1 METDKLLTN
10 CLNGKK
16 EAQQELYQR
25 YAAAML
31 GVCYRYTK
39 SLEDAEDV
47 LQEGFIKVFA
57 HLHQFEQDGEL
68 GAWIKKIMV
77 NTAITYLKRH
87 SRYRKEMNLD
97 DMSLH
102 PVSDDN
108 PEIKMDV
115 KQLVETIRQLP
126 AGYQTVFNM
135 IAVEGYEPGEVSQL
149 LNMNINTVRSHYS
162 RARMM
167 LITMLKK
174 MMVQMN

>member
-16 EAQQELYQR
+16 EAQQELYQQ

-31 GVCYRYTK
+31 WGCYRYTK

-47 LQEGFIKVFA
+47 LREGFIKVFA
-57 HLHQFEQDGEL
+57 HLHQFKQEGEL
-68 GAWIKKIMV
+68 GAWIKKMMV

-102 PVSDDN
+102 PVSDEN
-108 PEIKMDV
+108 PEIKIDV

-126 AGYQTVFNM
+126 AG
-135 IAVEGYEPGEVSQL
+135 
-149 LNMNINTVRSHYS
+149 
-162 RARMM
+162 
-167 LITMLKK
+167 
-174 MMVQMN
+174 